1 MHKHEPCKMILKPS
15 FLTIACVGL
24 LLIGCGNITDK
35 NAKSPT
41 SGKEVI
47 TVLDSLFQG
56 LANLERPTQGLSED
70 VVQVNEN
77 IRRTVENIRSSD
89 LLAEIGKEFASKEHD
104 FSFILSEDKKLGVFS
119 WHTKMNTSG
128 NKIKNI
134 ALYSTGD
141 KIEPSSLYDTP
152 IIYDKIHQVESYKG
166 KNLYVLHGH
175 LNSGDGH
182 YFRLNAYILKNGYLE
197 EAPAFPDNES
207 SMSIAQI
214 LKNPKL
220 SDPLGF
226 KVEMNG
232 SRILFPEMRDTTIVE
247 HSLAF
252 NGKKYVPERNN

>member
-1 MHKHEPCKMILKPS
+1 MIFMG
-15 FLTIACVGL
+15 FLLMGCQNINHQHNEGPVTGEDVIA
-24 LLIGCGNITDK
+24 
-35 NAKSPT
+35 S
-41 SGKEVI
+41 
-47 TVLDSLFQG
+47 LDSL
-56 LANLERPTQGLSED
+56 LYKLDILEKKAPGLSEE
-70 VVQVNEN
+70 VVQVNES

-89 LLAEIGKEFASKEHD
+89 LLVDIGKEYASKEHE
-104 FSFILSEDKKLGVFS
+104 FNFALSEDKKLGVFS

-166 KNLYVLHGH
+166 ETLYVLHGH
-175 LNSGDGH
+175 LSSGDGH
-182 YFRLNAYILKNGYLE
+182 YFRLNAYTLKNGYLE

-207 SMSIAQI
+207 SMSIAKI
-214 LKNPKL
+214 LKNPGL
-220 SDPLGF
+220 SDSLGF